1 MKLYTNTIGTGSKR
15 AALVHGITGDGGTW
29 FELAPWIAE
38 HGYTV
43 SLVDQRGHGKS
54 PRADSYTSV
63 ELGDDL
69 VDTLPTGLDLIMGHS
84 LGGRS
89 VAFAV
94 ERLLPA
100 RAIYLDPAW
109 HIPGGDVEAPRPL
122 SEDGTAPTPATARG
136 GGLRPIHEDGTLMS
150 VDELAALVPSRS
162 RAHIEQAIRS
172 NGLFDPTFLEPPN
185 FPLASYEPDGPA
197 VVASLVVVADPSQLV
212 PPELQERLRGLGYEV
227 RIVAGGQHDL
237 HVDNLEA
244 TKQAIEDWL

>member
-1 MKLYTNTIGTGSKR
+1 MKLYTTTIGTGSKR

-38 HGYTV
+38 HDYTV
-43 SLVDQRGHGKS
+43 TLVDQRGHGKS
-54 PRADSYTSV
+54 PRAASYTSA

-69 VDTLPTGLDLIMGHS
+69 VDTLPRGLDLIMGHS

-94 ERLLPA
+94 GRLLPA

-109 HIPGGDVEAPRPL
+109 RIPGGEGQILRPL
-122 SEDGTAPTPATARG
+122 RADGT
-136 GGLRPIHEDGTLMS
+136 IMS

-185 FPLASYEPDGPA
+185 FPLASYEPNEPA
-197 VVASLVVVADPSQLV
+197 VVASLVVTADPSNLV
-212 PPELQERLRGLGYEV
+212 PPDLQERLRSLGYEV
-227 RIVAGGQHDL
+227 RVVTGGQHDL